1 MASASR
7 HAERSRDPAQLT
19 QQHILYKFLKLAN
32 CQEIALVLPVN
43 VASIQ
48 EFKRRN
54 SLRWR
59 CLYVMFGPS
68 VYSRNCHDSSQ
79 LFKIHLSAVIVPVT
93 SIVTFSICYCYGYQV
108 PAVLLA
114 ICSCSFRYMLSAVL

>member
-48 EFKRRN
+48 ESKRRN

-59 CLYVMFGPS
+59 CLS
-68 VYSRNCHDSSQ
+68 VWPKRLLGQLSRQYRQ
-79 LFKIHLSAVIVPVT
+79 LFEIHLSAVIDPVV
-93 SIVTFSICYCYGYQV
+93 IVLTFLIRYFTVTKYQ
-108 PAVLLA
+108 LFFWL
-114 ICSCSFRYMLSAVL
+114 